1 MQTPS
6 AWGVLLQRPFLNS
19 QTTFPCVAT
28 PAFRIDSLMT
38 QQQTLF
44 SQGAPVPPQSPE
56 PSPEPNPDQPPG
68 RGRAPAP
75 RQTPLWLVYLE
86 LSVRVVVRLY
96 LGLVLVVLPWTPFW
110 ANNHLLLIVPHL
122 PFIALS
128 GVTRGIV
135 SGLGL
140 LNIWIGVTDAIHYKQ
155 S

>member
-1 MQTPS
+1 
-6 AWGVLLQRPFLNS
+6 
-19 QTTFPCVAT
+19 
-28 PAFRIDSLMT
+28 MT

-56 PSPEPNPDQPPG
+56 PNPEPPPG
-68 RGRAPAP
+68 GRRAPTP

-96 LGLVLVVLPWTPFW
+96 LGLVLVVLPWTAFW

-122 PFIALS
+122 PFIALN
-128 GVTRGIV
+128 GITRGIV

-140 LNIWIGVTDAIHYKQ
+140 LNIWIGITDAIHYKQ
-155 S
+155 G

>member
-1 MQTPS
+1 
-6 AWGVLLQRPFLNS
+6 
-19 QTTFPCVAT
+19 
-28 PAFRIDSLMT
+28 MT

-44 SQGAPVPPQSPE
+44 SQGAPVPPQS
-56 PSPEPNPDQPPG
+56 SEPNPEPKPGRPPG
-68 RGRAPAP
+68 GRRPPGP

-128 GVTRGIV
+128 GITRGVV

-140 LNIWIGVTDAIHYKQ
+140 LNIWIGVTDAIHHKQ
-155 S
+155 GQS